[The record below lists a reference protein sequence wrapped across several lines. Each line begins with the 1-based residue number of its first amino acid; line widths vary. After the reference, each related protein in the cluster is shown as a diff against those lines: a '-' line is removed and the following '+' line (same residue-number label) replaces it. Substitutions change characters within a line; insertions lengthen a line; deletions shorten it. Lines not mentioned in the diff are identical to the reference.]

1 MISHSPLSYSKAHI
15 LKPED
20 CFLTGSMGMKM
31 KVFSRHIWLENDEMT
46 LGKMKKN
53 SFLFPSSYLLPYF
66 KVR

>member
-1 MISHSPLSYSKAHI
+1 MISHSPLSYSKTHI

-20 CFLTGSMGMKM
+20 CFLTGSMGIKV

-46 LGKMKKN
+46 LGKMKKKI
-53 SFLFPSSYLLPYF
+53 FCFPPPNLLPYF